1 MRARGL
7 GLMALLAAA
16 GCVRETQLRP
26 LANAETVAGD
36 KEAVAT
42 ENAGVRL
49 VADGDAWRGN
59 PGNLE
64 QRVTPVE
71 VRLENHSGRP
81 LRVKYGDF
89 ALVGESRFRYSAIPP
104 LALRDTAVSQ
114 APETG
119 TGGAGSVGL
128 AWSTGWGPYS
138 SRYGYGY
145 GRGRG
150 RFWGWP
156 GGFYDPFWGSPF
168 YGPYAY
174 PYRHP
179 EPLPTQDMLN
189 KALPEGTLEDGG
201 TVVGF
206 LYFQGV
212 ADREASVTLQAKLVD
227 ANTGEAFG
235 SLGIPFQV
243 SK

>member
-1 MRARGL
+1 MRARGWS
-7 GLMALLAAA
+7 LMALLAAA
-16 GCVRETQLRP
+16 GCVKETQLRP
-26 LANAETVAGD
+26 LPDAQTLGGD
-36 KEAVAT
+36 KEAAVT

-49 VADGDAWRGN
+49 VADGDAWRGS
-59 PGNLE
+59 PGDLE
-64 QRVTPVE
+64 RRVTPVE
-71 VRLENHSGRP
+71 VRLENRSGRP
-81 LRVKYGDF
+81 LKIQYGHF

-104 LALRDTAVSQ
+104 LALRDTSAVSQ
-114 APETG
+114 GPETG
-119 TGGAGSVGL
+119 TGGSGSVGM
-128 AWSTGWGPYS
+128 AWRTGWGPYS
-138 SRYGYGY
+138 SGYGF

-150 RFWGWP
+150 RGWGWP

-168 YGPYAY
+168 YGPYGY
-174 PYRHP
+174 PYRYYS

-189 KALPEGTLEDGG
+189 RALPEGTLEDGG
-201 TVVGF
+201 TVMGF

-235 SLGIPFQV
+235 SLGIPFAV